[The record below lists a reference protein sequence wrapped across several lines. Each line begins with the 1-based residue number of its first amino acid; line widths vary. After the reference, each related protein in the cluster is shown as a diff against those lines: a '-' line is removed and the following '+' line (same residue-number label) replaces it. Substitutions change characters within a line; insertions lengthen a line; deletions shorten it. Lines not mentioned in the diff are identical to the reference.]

1 MWQISHESL
10 PLGKTIL
17 KYVSHRKHKK
27 YFNIWFQSCFAVIL
41 NIITNTN
48 LELYKNIATKS
59 HFEKASSVYLGLPTS
74 PRVLNI
80 ILPLTLRCMLNTS
93 QNELTFSNSLYYLL
107 YFYGQRENASVLP
120 RVFIGIGCRLH
131 GRSQHK
137 VDLPRNL

>member
-1 MWQISHESL
+1 MDRAEKEVL
-10 PLGKTIL
+10 CGKFPMNPITTRKNNSKIYEVIENTRNIL
-17 KYVSHRKHKK
+17 IFGFRAA
-27 YFNIWFQSCFAVIL
+27 FAVIL

-93 QNELTFSNSLYYLL
+93 QNELTFS
-107 YFYGQRENASVLP
+107 
-120 RVFIGIGCRLH
+120 
-131 GRSQHK
+131 
-137 VDLPRNL
+137 